1 MKKAIPGLLISA
13 LLIYLSVKG
22 TDFHGI
28 ADGLIKMSYRYI
40 LPFLLTML
48 IMQILRVW
56 RWGLIL
62 YPLGKIGHLPLFA
75 IASVGFLAIIALP
88 ARLGELGRPYL
99 VSRNSSIKMSAA
111 LGTVF
116 VERIIDGITILTI
129 ASLTTF
135 FTTLP
140 GWLLKANLIFFIF
153 NLVLVSVVF
162 FAVHGRG
169 RMERLLN
176 SFLRVFPEK
185 WGGILTRLLRH
196 FLDGFLVIG
205 NGRQLL
211 QILLLSFLIWFVD
224 VLAIYI
230 LFEAFNFTLPP
241 VAAFV
246 LMIILIIGI
255 AIPTAPGFI
264 GNWHF
269 SCILGLGLFG
279 VAKTEAFTFALIY
292 HFLSVGLVVILGIV
306 FLPAIRFSFADL
318 WKETKNTLS

>member
-13 LLIYLSVKG
+13 LFIYLSVKD
-22 TDFHGI
+22 TDLQGI
-28 ADGLIKMSYRYI
+28 ANGLIKMNYRYI

-48 IMQILRVW
+48 IMQILRAW
-56 RWGLIL
+56 RWGMIL
-62 YPLGKIGHLPLFA
+62 NPLGKIGPLPLFA
-75 IASVGFLAIIALP
+75 ITSVGFLAITALP

-99 VSRNSSIKMSAA
+99 VSRNSSIRMSAA

-116 VERIIDGITILTI
+116 VERIIDGVTILTI
-129 ASLTTF
+129 TSLTTF

-140 GWLLKANLIFFIF
+140 GWLLKANMIFFIF
-153 NLVLVSVVF
+153 NLALVSGVF
-162 FAVHGRG
+162 FAVFGRE

-176 SFLRVFPEK
+176 FFLRIFPEK
-185 WGGILTRLLRH
+185 WEKTLTRLLRH

-205 NGRQLL
+205 NGRQLF
-211 QILLLSFLIWFVD
+211 QILLLSFLIWLID

-230 LFEAFNFTLPP
+230 LFAAFNFTLPP

-269 SCILGLGLFG
+269 SCVLGLGLFG
-279 VAKTEAFTFALIY
+279 VAKTDAFTFALIF
-292 HFLSVGLVVILGIV
+292 HFLAVGLVVMIGIV
-306 FLPAIRFSFADL
+306 FLPSVRFSFADL
-318 WKETKNTLS
+318 WKEAKNTLS